1 MNKNTSKLSLGFT
14 LVALAIAFST
24 GTARAWEAKKDEKK
38 IVASIQPKEKV
49 EPADLPALA
58 KVSYADA
65 LKTAETAAAGTAI
78 KGELEVEGGNLMYSF
93 DVVTA
98 AKKVLE
104 VEIDAGN
111 GKVLDIDA
119 D

>member
-1 MNKNTSKLSLGFT
+1 MKKHTSKPGLRIT
-14 LVALAIAFST
+14 LVALAIAFSA
-24 GTARAWEAKKDEKK
+24 GTVRAAEDKKDEKK
-38 IVASIQPKEKV
+38 IVASIQIKEKV
-49 EPADLPALA
+49 EPAGLPALA
-58 KVSYADA
+58 KISYADA

-93 DVVTA
+93 DIVTA

>member
-1 MNKNTSKLSLGFT
+1 
-14 LVALAIAFST
+14 
-24 GTARAWEAKKDEKK
+24 
-38 IVASIQPKEKV
+38 
-49 EPADLPALA
+49 
-58 KVSYADA
+58 
-65 LKTAETAAAGTAI
+65 
-78 KGELEVEGGNLMYSF
+78 MYSF